1 MHKIIKKTYD
11 IMSAT
16 QKIKAIYM
24 PWYHDQP
31 NNEQFHHQVVP
42 ELVES
47 QHGPLTNGK
56 LLTRTKGL
64 SDLN

>member
-1 MHKIIKKTYD
+1 
-11 IMSAT
+11 MSAT

-64 SDLN
+64 DDLN